1 MHKEVNYKMAAMS
14 QFGSLHATL
23 AMFLILVCFTF
34 SSQVDSRLEVRSY
47 SYRTRVTKLCDG
59 SSWRR
64 RNAGIF
70 KLCTSISSV

>member
-1 MHKEVNYKMAAMS
+1 MHKEVNYKMAAIS

-34 SSQVDSRLEVRSY
+34 SSQVDSRLLDPTLIGRQLQNFAKEALGVDEMQ
-47 SYRTRVTKLCDG
+47 V
-59 SSWRR
+59 
-64 RNAGIF
+64 GIF